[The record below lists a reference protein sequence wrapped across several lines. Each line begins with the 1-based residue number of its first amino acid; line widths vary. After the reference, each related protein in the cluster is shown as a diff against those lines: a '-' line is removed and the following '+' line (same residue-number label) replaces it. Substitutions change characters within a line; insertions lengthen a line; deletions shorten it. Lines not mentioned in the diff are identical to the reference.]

1 MSQDELTT
9 KKRALNAVRLQLA
22 RFGISAPV
30 NLIMDEEDLVKDIR
44 AIERELGITQTPT
57 ISERRASVPTTPR
70 YQEPVTPEPVF
81 QQRIAHQ
88 QSSARQ
94 ADMQHQ
100 MGLLKIHRRNLAIL
114 REQARYHG
122 GIAASPLPTQNSILD
137 IKSDIARIKNA
148 LRDYYNVEVDDLP
161 GDE

>member
-1 MSQDELTT
+1 MSQEELAT
-9 KKRALNAVRLQLA
+9 KRRALNAVRLQLA

-44 AIERELGITQTPT
+44 AIEHELGISQTPT
-57 ISERRASVPTTPR
+57 INERRASVPTAPR

-81 QQRIAHQ
+81 QQRIAQQ

-94 ADMQHQ
+94 ADIQHQ
-100 MGLLKIHRRNLAIL
+100 FTLLTTHRSNMAHYRA
-114 REQARYHG
+114 QAKAFG
-122 GIAASPLPTQNSILD
+122 GIDLAPPMTRNGMNEQREG
-137 IKSDIARIKNA
+137 IARCKANIRQ
-148 LRDYYNVEVDDLP
+148 LGQPVDDLP